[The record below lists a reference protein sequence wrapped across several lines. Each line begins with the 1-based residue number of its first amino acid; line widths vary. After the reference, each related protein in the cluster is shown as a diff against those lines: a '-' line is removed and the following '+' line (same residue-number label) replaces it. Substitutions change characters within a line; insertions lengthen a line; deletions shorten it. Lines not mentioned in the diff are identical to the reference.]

1 MTFIVFTLLM
11 FYKLKFA
18 AQENLV
24 RTRKFGECRW
34 PKMEVVYIDSSDRSK
49 RYEPHATML
58 HRCNNRTACCHN
70 DSLTCVAKRM
80 ERVTVVFSV
89 FNVSFY
95 DLILFLN

>member
-1 MTFIVFTLLM
+1 M
-11 FYKLKFA
+11 FYACFCFIPA
-18 AQENLV
+18 HENLL
-24 RTRKFGECRW
+24 RTRTFGECRW

-89 FNVSFY
+89 FNVS
-95 DLILFLN
+95 LFIY

>member
-1 MTFIVFTLLM
+1 MSLICVCVCVCLL
-11 FYKLKFA
+11 FLFA
-18 AQENLV
+18 AHENLV
-24 RTRKFGECRW
+24 RTRTFGECRW

-80 ERVTVVFSV
+80 ERVTVVFGV
-89 FNVSFY
+89 FNVSF
-95 DLILFLN
+95 LFYLFY